1 MVSLFDGPA
10 GAVAAKVMAIGN
22 RDMEAEAVAE
32 LAPDDSDVVLVI
44 GFGPGV
50 GIRMLLPHLPQG
62 WIGGIDPSGAMVREA
77 RRRNRAAF
85 DEGRLRLEQTTAAA
99 IPWGDA
105 SFDGAIA
112 VNSVQLW
119 DPLDASAAEVA
130 RVLRPGAP
138 LVTITHD
145 WALRKHAGSVEEWL
159 ETVTA
164 SFEGA
169 GFEACRSWTGKAA
182 SGGSVTLVARR
193 YASAA

>member
-32 LAPDDSDVVLVI
+32 LAPDDSDAVLVI

-169 GFEACRSWTGKAA
+169 GFEGCRSWTGKAA